1 MGESWVLKWNVERKW
16 WINNLNKIFFKQ
28 LSNNGMV
35 IERWTECRNESSI
48 RQSEICDQLI
58 QRGQIICW
66 WNVSFYWKLTYR
78 AISRVNVDQ
87 FLNKRYL
94 QDKYMDCFLR
104 FDLTI
109 HHDFRLLLYLANN
122 IEDKYIKSLSLSIK
136 NLKLIYEMMILRN
149 VKNIEMD
156 KMEEYRSK
164 YQDITKN

>member
-1 MGESWVLKWNVERKW
+1 
-16 WINNLNKIFFKQ
+16 
-28 LSNNGMV
+28 
-35 IERWTECRNESSI
+35 
-48 RQSEICDQLI
+48 
-58 QRGQIICW
+58 
-66 WNVSFYWKLTYR
+66 
-78 AISRVNVDQ
+78 
-87 FLNKRYL
+87 
-94 QDKYMDCFLR
+94 MDCFLR

>member
-1 MGESWVLKWNVERKW
+1 
-16 WINNLNKIFFKQ
+16 
-28 LSNNGMV
+28 MV

-66 WNVSFYWKLTYR
+66 WNVSFYWKLTCR

-87 FLNKRYL
+87 FLNERYL
-94 QDKYMDCFLR
+94 QDKYTDCFLR

-109 HHDFRLLLYLANN
+109 HHDFRLLLYLTNN
-122 IEDKYIKSLSLSIK
+122 IEDKYIKSLSILTR

>member
-1 MGESWVLKWNVERKW
+1 
-16 WINNLNKIFFKQ
+16 
-28 LSNNGMV
+28 
-35 IERWTECRNESSI
+35 
-48 RQSEICDQLI
+48 
-58 QRGQIICW
+58 
-66 WNVSFYWKLTYR
+66 
-78 AISRVNVDQ
+78 
-87 FLNKRYL
+87 
-94 QDKYMDCFLR
+94 MDCFLR

-122 IEDKYIKSLSLSIK
+122 IEDKYIKSLSILTR

>member
-109 HHDFRLLLYLANN
+109 HHDFRLLLYLNN

>member
-87 FLNKRYL
+87 FLNERYL
-94 QDKYMDCFLR
+94 QDKYTNCFLR

-122 IEDKYIKSLSLSIK
+122 IEDKYIKSLSIS
-136 NLKLIYEMMILRN
+136 KLEINIRN
-149 VKNIEMD
+149 DEIP
-156 KMEEYRSK
+156 SK
-164 YQDITKN
+164 R